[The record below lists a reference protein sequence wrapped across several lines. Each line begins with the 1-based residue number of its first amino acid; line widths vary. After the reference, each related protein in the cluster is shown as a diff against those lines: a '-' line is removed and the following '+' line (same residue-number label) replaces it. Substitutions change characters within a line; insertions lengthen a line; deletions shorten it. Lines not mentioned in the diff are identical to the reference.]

1 MTTFLVYAPAAAGHV
16 FPLVPGLLELQARGH
31 TVHLRTGAELLAT
44 ARAAG
49 LDGSPSDS
57 RIEDIVVRD
66 YEHKRDVDRL
76 REALSGLMARGP
88 LERQDL
94 EHAVVE
100 TKPDVL
106 LIDTNTY
113 GAAVAAERSGLP
125 WATILPSLLPL
136 PDHRVPAYGL
146 GMRPMGGPIGRLRN
160 RVLWR
165 VVERQYGKSMLPRL
179 NSLRADAGLRELKSP
194 LEHLHGP
201 DRLIALSGEPLEY
214 PRCSL
219 PEHVRL
225 VGGQTWDPPADPPEW
240 LLEEGD
246 PWVLVTCST
255 DYQGDERLAQTAIEA
270 LRNEPIRVLV
280 TLADA
285 HGVADLPR
293 ASNARIERFVPHGP
307 VLERAAAVVCHAGM
321 GIVHKAVAAGV
332 PIVAVPFGRDQPEV
346 GRRVAES
353 GAGVVLPLNRLSPE
367 RLCASV
373 REAIALQPGLGAL
386 AARFRAA
393 GGADAFADAAEELS
407 NGSSSGSG
415 GVRVVKERAIA

>member
-1 MTTFLVYAPAAAGHV
+1 M
-16 FPLVPGLLELQARGH
+16 
-31 TVHLRTGAELLAT
+31 
-44 ARAAG
+44 
-49 LDGSPSDS
+49 
-57 RIEDIVVRD
+57 RD
-66 YEHKRDVDRL
+66 YEQSRDVDRL

-94 EHAVVE
+94 ERAVAE
-100 TKPDVL
+100 TNPDVL
-106 LIDTNTY
+106 LDRHEHVWRRRRRRAI
-113 GAAVAAERSGLP
+113 GAA

-136 PDHRVPAYGL
+136 PDDRIPPYGL

-160 RVLWR
+160 RILWR
-165 VVERQYGKSMLPRL
+165 VVERQYGKSMLPGL
-179 NSLRADAGLRELKSP
+179 NALRADAGLRDLKSP
-194 LEHLHGP
+194 LEHLYGP
-201 DRLIALSGEPLEY
+201 DRLIALSGEPFEY
-214 PRCSL
+214 PRRSL

-225 VGGQTWDPPADPPEW
+225 VGGQTWDSPADPPGW

-270 LRNEPIRVLV
+270 LRDEPLRILV

-285 HGVADLPR
+285 RGVADLPR
-293 ASNARIERFVPHGP
+293 ASNARVERFVPHGP

-353 GAGVVLPLNRLSPE
+353 GAGVVLPLKRLSPE
-367 RLCASV
+367 RLHASV
-373 REAIALQPGLGAL
+373 REAIALRPGLDAL
-386 AARFRAA
+386 AARFHAA
-393 GGADAFADAAEELS
+393 GGPEAFADAAEELS
-407 NGSSSGSG
+407 NGSSASSG
-415 GVRVVKERAIA
+415 GVRERAIA

>member
-44 ARAAG
+44 GRAAG

-66 YEHKRDVDRL
+66 YEQKRDVDRL

-94 EHAVVE
+94 EHAVAE
-100 TKPDVL
+100 TSPDVL

-136 PDHRVPAYGL
+136 PDDRIPPYGL
-146 GMRPMGGPIGRLRN
+146 GMRPMRGPIGRLRN

-165 VVERQYGKSMLPRL
+165 VVERQYAKSMLPGL
-179 NSLRADAGLRELKSP
+179 NSLRAEAGLPELKSP

-201 DRLIALSGEPLEY
+201 DRLIALSGAPFEY
-214 PRCSL
+214 PRRSL

-270 LRNEPIRVLV
+270 LRDEPLRVLV

-285 HGVADLPR
+285 HGVADLPT
-293 ASNARIERFVPHGP
+293 ASNARVERFVPHGP

-353 GAGVVLPLNRLSPE
+353 GAGVVLPLKRLSPE
-367 RLCASV
+367 RLHASV
-373 REAIALQPGLGAL
+373 REAIALRPGLAAL

-393 GGADAFADAAEELS
+393 GGPEAFADAAEELPNAS
-407 NGSSSGSG
+407 SASSGS
-415 GVRVVKERAIA
+415 VRERAIA